1 MKITKKAKLTI
12 LLFVLPAL
20 IVYLIWV
27 IYPIISAIWMS
38 MLKSDTL
45 HSSHFAGLENYISV
59 FESTLFWKSMKISII
74 FIIVTTIFQ
83 VILGFFYGY
92 LVYLQPKGYR
102 IYKILLFIPNV
113 LPSVA
118 SGFIWSYIYSPSMGV
133 LKPLMEG
140 MGLGEYYISPI
151 ADPKMALYAVIFAQ
165 IWCGLGVQVILF
177 NSGFMNI
184 PSEVIESARLD
195 GATGWKMIKTMVI
208 PMSWDITKMVIILQT
223 IGALRS
229 FDLIYVMTSGG
240 PNHST
245 EVLPM
250 HLFVN
255 AFQNFNLGYGN
266 VVAVVLFVLAMII
279 TAVMRKVME
288 RDSLYKIIF

>member
-1 MKITKKAKLTI
+1 MRITKRNKLT
-12 LLFVLPAL
+12 LVLFVMPAL
-20 IVYLIWV
+20 IVYLVWV
-27 IYPIISAIWMS
+27 IYPIISAMWMS
-38 MLKSDTL
+38 MLKADTL
-45 HSSHFAGLENYISV
+45 HTSHFAGFENYISV
-59 FESTLFWKSMKISII
+59 FKSTLFWKSLKISFVFMI
-74 FIIVTTIFQ
+74 FTTIFQ

-102 IYKILLFIPNV
+102 IYKILLFVPNV

-118 SGFIWSYIYSPSMGV
+118 TGFIWSYIYSPSMGV
-133 LKPLMEG
+133 LKPIMQAL
-140 MGLGEYYISPI
+140 GLGQYYVSPI
-151 ADPKMALYAVIFAQ
+151 ADPKLALAAVIFAQ
-165 IWCGLGVQVILF
+165 IWSGLGVQVILF

-229 FDLIYVMTSGG
+229 FDLIYVMTAGG

-266 VVAVVLFVLAMII
+266 VIAVILFILAMLI
-279 TAVMRKVME
+279 TVFMRKVME
-288 RDSLYKIIF
+288 RESLYN

>member
-1 MKITKKAKLTI
+1 MKITKKSRMTLI
-12 LLFVLPAL
+12 LFVLPAL
-20 IVYLIWV
+20 LVYLMWV
-27 IYPIISAIWMS
+27 VYPIIDAIWMS
-38 MLKSDTL
+38 TLKYESL
-45 HSSHFAGLENYISV
+45 HSSRFIGFGNYVSV
-59 FESTLFWKSMKISII
+59 FTSKLFWKSMKVSLI
-74 FIIVTTIFQ
+74 FILFTTLFQ
-83 VILGFFYGY
+83 VVLGFFYGY

-118 SGFIWSYIYSPSMGV
+118 TGFIWNYIYSPSMGL
-133 LKPLMEG
+133 LKPAMEAV
-140 MGLGEYYISPI
+140 GLGELYISPI
-151 ADPKMALYAVIFAQ
+151 ADPKLALYALIFAQ
-165 IWCGLGVQVILF
+165 VWSGLGIQVILF

-184 PSEVIESARLD
+184 PTEVIESARLD

-229 FDLIYVMTSGG
+229 FDLIYVMTGGG
-240 PNHST
+240 PNHAT

-266 VVAVVLFVLAMII
+266 VIAVVLFVLAMII
-279 TAVMRKVME
+279 TVLMRKVME
-288 RDSLYKIIF
+288 RDSLY

>member
-1 MKITKKAKLTI
+1 MRITKRSKLTI
-12 LLFVLPAL
+12 IIFVLPAL
-20 IVYLIWV
+20 IVYLMWV

-38 MLKSDTL
+38 FLKSDTL

-59 FESTLFWKSMKISII
+59 FESTLFWKSLKISII
-74 FIIVTTIFQ
+74 FIIFTTILQ
-83 VILGFFYGY
+83 VILGFLYGY

-118 SGFIWSYIYSPSMGV
+118 SGFIWTYIYSPSMGV
-133 LKPLMEG
+133 LKPFMEAI
-140 MGLGEYYISPI
+140 GLGEYYISPI
-151 ADPKMALYAVIFAQ
+151 AEPNLALWAVIFAQ
-165 IWCGLGVQVILF
+165 VWCGLGVQVILF

-184 PSEVIESARLD
+184 PAEVIESAQLD
-195 GATGWKMIKTMVI
+195 GATGWKMIKTMII

-229 FDLIYVMTSGG
+229 FDLIYVMTAGG

-266 VVAVVLFVLAMII
+266 VIAVVLFVLAMII
-279 TAVMRKVME
+279 TIVMRKAMARE
-288 RDSLYKIIF
+288 SLY

>member
-1 MKITKKAKLTI
+1 MRITKRSRLTI

-20 IVYLIWV
+20 LVYLIWV

-59 FESTLFWKSMKISII
+59 FESSLFWKSLKISLI
-74 FIIVTTIFQ
+74 FIVFTTAFQ
-83 VILGFFYGY
+83 VVLGFLYGY

-102 IYKILLFIPNV
+102 IYKVLLFVPNV

-118 SGFIWSYIYSPSMGV
+118 TGFIWSYIYSPSMGV
-133 LKPLMEG
+133 LKPFMEAV
-140 MGLGEYYISPI
+140 GLGQYYISPI
-151 ADPKMALYAVIFAQ
+151 ADPNLALWAVIFAQ

-184 PSEVIESARLD
+184 PAEVIESAQLD

-229 FDLIYVMTSGG
+229 FDLIYVMTAGG

-266 VVAVVLFVLAMII
+266 VIAVVLFVLAMLITII
-279 TAVMRKVME
+279 MRKAMARE
-288 RDSLYKIIF
+288 SLY

>member
-184 PSEVIESARLD
+184 PSEVIESARLN

-288 RDSLYKIIF
+288 RDSLY

>member
-1 MKITKKAKLTI
+1 MKITKKSKLTVI
-12 LLFVLPAL
+12 LFVLPAL

-27 IYPIISAIWMS
+27 IYPIINAMWMS

-45 HSSHFAGLENYISV
+45 HSSHFVGFENYISV
-59 FESTLFWKSMKISII
+59 FKSTLFWKSMRISLI
-74 FIIVTTIFQ
+74 FIVLTTTFQ
-83 VILGFFYGY
+83 VILGFLYGY

-102 IYKILLFIPNV
+102 IYKILLFVPNV

-118 SGFIWSYIYSPSMGV
+118 TGFIWSYIYSPSMGI
-133 LKPLMEG
+133 LKPLMEAI
-140 MGLGEYYISPI
+140 GLGQYYISPI
-151 ADPKMALYAVIFAQ
+151 ADPKLVLVAVVFAQ
-165 IWCGLGVQVILF
+165 IWSGLGVQVILF

-184 PSEVIESARLD
+184 PSEVIESAKLD

-229 FDLIYVMTSGG
+229 FDLIYVMTAGG

-266 VVAVVLFVLAMII
+266 VIAVILFVLAMII
-279 TAVMRKVME
+279 TVFMRKVME
-288 RDSLYKIIF
+288 RDSLY

>member
-208 PMSWDITKMVIILQT
+208 ILQT

-288 RDSLYKIIF
+288 RDSLY

>member
-288 RDSLYKIIF
+288 RDSLY

>member
-1 MKITKKAKLTI
+1 MKITKKSRMTLI
-12 LLFVLPAL
+12 LFVLPAL
-20 IVYLIWV
+20 LVYLMWV
-27 IYPIISAIWMS
+27 VYPIIDAIWMS
-38 MLKSDTL
+38 TLKYESL
-45 HSSHFAGLENYISV
+45 HSSRFIGFGNYVSV
-59 FESTLFWKSMKISII
+59 FTSKLFWKSMKVSLI
-74 FIIVTTIFQ
+74 FILFTTLFQ

-118 SGFIWSYIYSPSMGV
+118 TGFIWNYIYSPSMGL
-133 LKPLMEG
+133 LKPAMEAV
-140 MGLGEYYISPI
+140 GLGELYISPI
-151 ADPKMALYAVIFAQ
+151 ADPKLALYALIFAQ
-165 IWCGLGVQVILF
+165 VWSGLGIQVILF

-184 PSEVIESARLD
+184 PTEVIESARLD

-229 FDLIYVMTSGG
+229 FDLIYVMTGGG
-240 PNHST
+240 PNHAT

-266 VVAVVLFVLAMII
+266 VIAVVLFVLAMII
-279 TAVMRKVME
+279 TVLMRKVME
-288 RDSLYKIIF
+288 RDSLY

>member
-1 MKITKKAKLTI
+1 MKITKKSRLTI
-12 LLFVLPAL
+12 ILFILPAL
-20 IVYLIWV
+20 IVYLMWV

-38 MLKSDTL
+38 MQKSDTL
-45 HSSHFAGLENYISV
+45 HSSHFVGIENYISV
-59 FESTLFWKSMKISII
+59 LKARLFWKSMKISFI
-74 FIIVTTIFQ
+74 FIIFTTIFQ

-92 LVYLQPKGYR
+92 LVYLQPRGYR
-102 IYKILLFIPNV
+102 IYKILLFVPNV

-118 SGFIWSYIYSPSMGV
+118 TGFIWSYIYSPSMGI
-133 LKPLMEG
+133 LKPFMEAI
-140 MGLGEYYISPI
+140 GLGQYYISPI
-151 ADPKMALYAVIFAQ
+151 ADPKLALGAVIFAQ

-195 GATGWKMIKTMVI
+195 GATGWKMIRTMVI

-229 FDLIYVMTSGG
+229 FDLIYVMTAGG

-266 VVAVVLFVLAMII
+266 VIAVVLFILAMLITII
-279 TAVMRKVME
+279 MRKAME
-288 RDSLYKIIF
+288 RESLYN

>member
-1 MKITKKAKLTI
+1 MRITKRSRLTI

-20 IVYLIWV
+20 LVYLIWV

-59 FESTLFWKSMKISII
+59 FESSLFWKSLKISLI
-74 FIIVTTIFQ
+74 FIVFTTVFQ
-83 VILGFFYGY
+83 VVLGFLYGY

-102 IYKILLFIPNV
+102 IYKVLLFVPNV

-118 SGFIWSYIYSPSMGV
+118 TGFIWSYIYSPSMGV
-133 LKPLMEG
+133 LKPFMEAI
-140 MGLGEYYISPI
+140 GLGQYYISPI
-151 ADPKMALYAVIFAQ
+151 ADPNLALWAVIFAQ

-184 PSEVIESARLD
+184 PAEVIESAQLD

-229 FDLIYVMTSGG
+229 FDLIYVMTAGG

-266 VVAVVLFVLAMII
+266 VIAVVLFVLAMLITII
-279 TAVMRKVME
+279 MRKAMARE
-288 RDSLYKIIF
+288 SLY

>member
-1 MKITKKAKLTI
+1 MKITKKSKLTVI
-12 LLFVLPAL
+12 LFVLPAL

-27 IYPIISAIWMS
+27 IYPIINAMWMS

-45 HSSHFAGLENYISV
+45 HSSHFVGFENYISV
-59 FESTLFWKSMKISII
+59 FKSTLFWKSMRISLI
-74 FIIVTTIFQ
+74 FIVFTTTFQ
-83 VILGFFYGY
+83 VILGFLYGY

-102 IYKILLFIPNV
+102 IYKILLFVPNV

-118 SGFIWSYIYSPSMGV
+118 TGFIWSYIYSPSMGI
-133 LKPLMEG
+133 LKPLMEAI
-140 MGLGEYYISPI
+140 GLGQYYISPI
-151 ADPKMALYAVIFAQ
+151 ADPKLALVAVVFAQ
-165 IWCGLGVQVILF
+165 IWSGLGVQVILF

-184 PSEVIESARLD
+184 PSEVIESAKLD

-208 PMSWDITKMVIILQT
+208 PMSWDITKMVIILQI

-229 FDLIYVMTSGG
+229 FDLIYVMTAGG

-266 VVAVVLFVLAMII
+266 VIAVILFVLAMII
-279 TAVMRKVME
+279 TVFMRKVME
-288 RDSLYKIIF
+288 RDSLY

>member
-1 MKITKKAKLTI
+1 M
-12 LLFVLPAL
+12 LFV
-20 IVYLIWV
+20 
-27 IYPIISAIWMS
+27 
-38 MLKSDTL
+38 
-45 HSSHFAGLENYISV
+45 
-59 FESTLFWKSMKISII
+59 
-74 FIIVTTIFQ
+74 
-83 VILGFFYGY
+83 
-92 LVYLQPKGYR
+92 
-102 IYKILLFIPNV
+102 PNV

-118 SGFIWSYIYSPSMGV
+118 TGFIWSYIYSPSMGV
-133 LKPLMEG
+133 LKPFMEAV
-140 MGLGEYYISPI
+140 GLGQYYISPI
-151 ADPKMALYAVIFAQ
+151 ADPNLALWAVIFAQ

-184 PSEVIESARLD
+184 PAEVIESAQLD

-229 FDLIYVMTSGG
+229 FDLIYVMTAGG

-266 VVAVVLFVLAMII
+266 VIAVVLFVLAMLITII
-279 TAVMRKVME
+279 MRKAMARE
-288 RDSLYKIIF
+288 SLY

>member
-1 MKITKKAKLTI
+1 MKITKKSKLTVI
-12 LLFVLPAL
+12 LFVLPAL

-27 IYPIISAIWMS
+27 IYPIINAMWMS

-45 HSSHFAGLENYISV
+45 HSSHFVGFENYISV
-59 FESTLFWKSMKISII
+59 FKSTLFWKSMRISLI
-74 FIIVTTIFQ
+74 FIVLTTTFQ
-83 VILGFFYGY
+83 VILGFLYGY

-102 IYKILLFIPNV
+102 IHKILLFVPNV

-118 SGFIWSYIYSPSMGV
+118 TGFIWSYIYSPSMGI
-133 LKPLMEG
+133 LKPLMEAI
-140 MGLGEYYISPI
+140 GLGQYYISPI
-151 ADPKMALYAVIFAQ
+151 ADPKLALVAVVFAQ
-165 IWCGLGVQVILF
+165 IWSGLGVQVILF

-184 PSEVIESARLD
+184 PSEVIESAKLD

-229 FDLIYVMTSGG
+229 FDLIYVMTAGG

-266 VVAVVLFVLAMII
+266 VIAVILFVLAMII
-279 TAVMRKVME
+279 TVFMRKVME
-288 RDSLYKIIF
+288 RDSLY

>member
-59 FESTLFWKSMKISII
+59 FEPTLFWKSMKISII

-288 RDSLYKIIF
+288 RDSLY

>member
-1 MKITKKAKLTI
+1 MRITKRSRLTI

-20 IVYLIWV
+20 LVYLIWV

-59 FESTLFWKSMKISII
+59 FESSLFWKSLRISLI
-74 FIIVTTIFQ
+74 FIVFTTIFQ
-83 VILGFFYGY
+83 VVLGFLYGY

-102 IYKILLFIPNV
+102 IYKVLLFIPNV

-118 SGFIWSYIYSPSMGV
+118 TGFIWSYIYSPSMGV
-133 LKPLMEG
+133 LKPFMEAI
-140 MGLGEYYISPI
+140 GLGEYYISPI
-151 ADPKMALYAVIFAQ
+151 ADPNLALWAVIFAQ

-184 PSEVIESARLD
+184 PAEVIESAQLD
-195 GATGWKMIKTMVI
+195 GATGWKMIKTMII

-229 FDLIYVMTSGG
+229 FDLIYVMTAGG

-266 VVAVVLFVLAMII
+266 VIAVVLFVLAMLITII
-279 TAVMRKVME
+279 MRKAMARE
-288 RDSLYKIIF
+288 SLY

>member
-1 MKITKKAKLTI
+1 MKITKKSRMTLI
-12 LLFVLPAL
+12 LFVLPAL
-20 IVYLIWV
+20 LVYLMWV
-27 IYPIISAIWMS
+27 VYPIIDAIWMS
-38 MLKSDTL
+38 TLKYESL
-45 HSSHFAGLENYISV
+45 HSSRFIGLGNYVSV
-59 FESTLFWKSMKISII
+59 FSSKLFWKSMRVSLI
-74 FIIVTTIFQ
+74 FILFTTLFQ

-118 SGFIWSYIYSPSMGV
+118 TGFIWNYIYSPSMGL
-133 LKPLMEG
+133 LKPAMEAV
-140 MGLGEYYISPI
+140 GLGELYISPI
-151 ADPKMALYAVIFAQ
+151 ADPKLALYALIFAQ
-165 IWCGLGVQVILF
+165 VWSGLGIQVILF

-184 PSEVIESARLD
+184 PTEVIESARLD

-229 FDLIYVMTSGG
+229 FDLIYVMTGGG
-240 PNHST
+240 PNHAT

-266 VVAVVLFVLAMII
+266 VIAVVLFVLAMII
-279 TAVMRKVME
+279 TVLMRKVME
-288 RDSLYKIIF
+288 RDSLY

>member
-1 MKITKKAKLTI
+1 MKITKKSRMTLI
-12 LLFVLPAL
+12 LFVLPAL
-20 IVYLIWV
+20 LVYLMWV
-27 IYPIISAIWMS
+27 VYPIIDAIWMS
-38 MLKSDTL
+38 TLKYESL
-45 HSSHFAGLENYISV
+45 HSSRFIGFGNYVSV
-59 FESTLFWKSMKISII
+59 FRSKLFWKSMKVSLI
-74 FIIVTTIFQ
+74 FILFTTLFQ
-83 VILGFFYGY
+83 VVLGFFYGY

-118 SGFIWSYIYSPSMGV
+118 TGFIWNYIYSPSMGL
-133 LKPLMEG
+133 LKPAMEAI
-140 MGLGEYYISPI
+140 GLGELYISPI
-151 ADPKMALYAVIFAQ
+151 ADPKLALYALIFAQ
-165 IWCGLGVQVILF
+165 VWSGLGIQVILF

-184 PSEVIESARLD
+184 PTEVIESARLD

-229 FDLIYVMTSGG
+229 FDLIYVMTGGG
-240 PNHST
+240 PNHAT

-266 VVAVVLFVLAMII
+266 VIAVVLFVLAMII
-279 TAVMRKVME
+279 TVLMRKVME
-288 RDSLYKIIF
+288 RDSLY

>member
-12 LLFVLPAL
+12 ILFVLPAL

-74 FIIVTTIFQ
+74 FIIVTTVFQ

-102 IYKILLFIPNV
+102 VYKILLFIPNV

-133 LKPLMEG
+133 LKPLMEA

-151 ADPKMALYAVIFAQ
+151 ADPKLALYAVIFAQ

-288 RDSLYKIIF
+288 RDSLY

>member
-1 MKITKKAKLTI
+1 MRITKRNKLTI
-12 LLFVLPAL
+12 VLFVLPAL
-20 IVYLIWV
+20 IVYLVWV
-27 IYPIISAIWMS
+27 IYPIISAMWMS
-38 MLKSDTL
+38 TLKADTL
-45 HSSHFAGLENYISV
+45 HSSHFAGFENYISV
-59 FESTLFWKSMKISII
+59 FKSTLFWKSMKISFVFII
-74 FIIVTTIFQ
+74 FTTLFQ
-83 VILGFFYGY
+83 VILGFLYGY

-102 IYKILLFIPNV
+102 IYKILLFVPNV

-118 SGFIWSYIYSPSMGV
+118 TGFIWSYIYSPSMGV
-133 LKPLMEG
+133 LKPIMEAL
-140 MGLGEYYISPI
+140 GLGQYYISPI
-151 ADPKMALYAVIFAQ
+151 ADPKLALAAIIFAQ
-165 IWCGLGVQVILF
+165 VWSGLGVQVILF

-229 FDLIYVMTSGG
+229 FDLIYVMTAGG

-266 VVAVVLFVLAMII
+266 VIAVILFVLAMII
-279 TAVMRKVME
+279 TMVMRKVME
-288 RDSLYKIIF
+288 RDSLYN

>member
-102 IYKILLFIPNV
+102 VYKILLFIPNV

-288 RDSLYKIIF
+288 RDSLY

>member
-1 MKITKKAKLTI
+1 MKITKKNKVTLI
-12 LLFVLPAL
+12 LFVLPAL
-20 IVYLIWV
+20 LVYLMWV
-27 IYPIISAIWMS
+27 VYPIIDAVWMS
-38 MLKSDTL
+38 TLKSESL
-45 HSSHFAGLENYISV
+45 HSSHFVGLDNYISV
-59 FESTLFWKSMKISII
+59 FTSKLFWKSMKVSLI
-74 FIIVTTIFQ
+74 FILCTTFFQ
-83 VILGFFYGY
+83 VVLGFFYGY

-102 IYKILLFIPNV
+102 IYKVLLFIPNV

-118 SGFIWSYIYSPSMGV
+118 TGFIWSYIYSPSMGL
-133 LKPLMEG
+133 LKPFMQAI
-140 MGLGEYYISPI
+140 GLGQFYISPI
-151 ADPKMALYAVIFAQ
+151 ADPKLALYAVVFAQ
-165 IWCGLGVQVILF
+165 VWSGLGIQVILF

-184 PSEVIESARLD
+184 PTEVVESARLE
-195 GATGWKMIKTMVI
+195 GATGWKLIKYMII

-229 FDLIYVMTSGG
+229 FDLIYVMTAGG

-266 VVAVVLFVLAMII
+266 VIAVVLFVLAMII
-279 TAVMRKVME
+279 TVVMGKVME
-288 RDSLYKIIF
+288 RDSLY

>member
-1 MKITKKAKLTI
+1 MKITKKSRMTLI
-12 LLFVLPAL
+12 LFVLPAL
-20 IVYLIWV
+20 LVYLMWV
-27 IYPIISAIWMS
+27 VYPIIDAIWMS
-38 MLKSDTL
+38 TLKYESL
-45 HSSHFAGLENYISV
+45 HSSRFIGFGNYVSV
-59 FESTLFWKSMKISII
+59 FTSKLFWKSMKVSLI
-74 FIIVTTIFQ
+74 FILFTTLFQ
-83 VILGFFYGY
+83 VVLGFFYGY

-118 SGFIWSYIYSPSMGV
+118 TGFIWNYIYSPSMGL
-133 LKPLMEG
+133 LKPAMEAI
-140 MGLGEYYISPI
+140 GLGELYISPI
-151 ADPKMALYAVIFAQ
+151 ADPKLALYALIFAQ
-165 IWCGLGVQVILF
+165 VWSGLGIQVILF

-184 PSEVIESARLD
+184 PTEVIESARLD

-229 FDLIYVMTSGG
+229 FDLIYVMTGGG
-240 PNHST
+240 PNHAT

-266 VVAVVLFVLAMII
+266 VIAVVLFVLAMII
-279 TAVMRKVME
+279 TVLMRKVME
-288 RDSLYKIIF
+288 RESLY

>member
-1 MKITKKAKLTI
+1 MRITKRSKLTI
-12 LLFVLPAL
+12 IIFVLPAL
-20 IVYLIWV
+20 IVNLMWV

-38 MLKSDTL
+38 FLKSDTL

-59 FESTLFWKSMKISII
+59 FESTLFWKSLKISII
-74 FIIVTTIFQ
+74 FIIFTTILQ
-83 VILGFFYGY
+83 VILGFLYGY

-118 SGFIWSYIYSPSMGV
+118 SGFIWTYIYSPSMGV
-133 LKPLMEG
+133 LKPFMEAI
-140 MGLGEYYISPI
+140 GLGEYYISPI
-151 ADPKMALYAVIFAQ
+151 AEPNLALWAVIFAQ
-165 IWCGLGVQVILF
+165 VWCGLGVQVILF

-184 PSEVIESARLD
+184 PAEVIESAQLD
-195 GATGWKMIKTMVI
+195 GATGWKMIKTMII

-229 FDLIYVMTSGG
+229 FDLIYVMTAGG

-266 VVAVVLFVLAMII
+266 VIAVVLFVLAMII
-279 TAVMRKVME
+279 TIVMRKAMARE
-288 RDSLYKIIF
+288 SLY

>member
-1 MKITKKAKLTI
+1 MKITKKSRITLI
-12 LLFVLPAL
+12 LFVLPAL
-20 IVYLIWV
+20 LVYLMWV
-27 IYPIISAIWMS
+27 VYPIIDAVWMS
-38 MLKSDTL
+38 TLKSESL
-45 HSSHFAGLENYISV
+45 HSSRFVGLDNYISV
-59 FESTLFWKSMKISII
+59 FTSKLFWKSMRISLV
-74 FIIVTTIFQ
+74 FILFTTLFQ
-83 VILGFFYGY
+83 VVLGFLYGY

-102 IYKILLFIPNV
+102 IYKVLLFIPNV

-118 SGFIWSYIYSPSMGV
+118 TGFIWNYIYSPSMGL
-133 LKPLMEG
+133 LKPFMEAV
-140 MGLGEYYISPI
+140 GLGQFYISPI
-151 ADPKMALYAVIFAQ
+151 ADPKLALYALIFAQ
-165 IWCGLGVQVILF
+165 VWSGLGIQVILF

-184 PSEVIESARLD
+184 PMEVIESARLD

-229 FDLIYVMTSGG
+229 FDLIYVMTAGG

-266 VVAVVLFVLAMII
+266 VIAVVLFVLAMII
-279 TAVMRKVME
+279 TVFMRKVME
-288 RDSLYKIIF
+288 RESLY